1 MLNSATKPGSTRA
14 ELLEE
19 HTKMTQISADIKSIE
34 RELSALSAAKT
45 VVPRHVP
52 PAESGSAD
60 RAKSRYN
67 MPLAEEHL
75 DSTSDANPSQGLRDV
90 RKNLLSSYFDST
102 RAVFDEQ
109 QSGLSTEGGGM
120 IQQEKLVG
128 IQEFLS
134 ASASAAALPIIG
146 ESDSASILD
155 CKVGIPESEVHAR
168 FAKFQDGIASETRSV
183 SRPPSP
189 TTMCDGEDD
198 PIIIHEG
205 NAEGGEEVDLAR

>member
-1 MLNSATKPGSTRA
+1 
-14 ELLEE
+14 
-19 HTKMTQISADIKSIE
+19 MTQISADIKSIE

-52 PAESGSAD
+52 PAESGSAGQ
-60 RAKSRYN
+60 AKSHHN

-75 DSTSDANPSQGLRDV
+75 DSTSDTNPSQGLRDV

-109 QSGLSTEGGGM
+109 QSGLSTEGGGGLIQEGKM
-120 IQQEKLVG
+120 IG
-128 IQEFLS
+128 IQMCLS

-146 ESDSASILD
+146 ESESASTLD
-155 CKVGIPESEVHAR
+155 CKVGIPESEVHTS
-168 FAKFQDGIASETRSV
+168 FAKCQDGIASATRSV
-183 SRPPSP
+183 SRPRSP
-189 TTMCDGEDD
+189 TTMCEGEDD
-198 PIIIHEG
+198 PIIINEG